1 MALPTTT
8 TQPTTSFSLKGFLQR
23 HQLVTYFVLAY
34 VITWIIVSPLVA
46 SALGLLHLSIP
57 PQIHYL
63 GAYGPLLAAVIVTGI
78 TGGAAGLRELGT
90 RMIKWRVGIVWI
102 LIALF
107 SPALLFALSA
117 VILRLTGTPWPDFSQ
132 FGRSEDFPTFGLIAN
147 WIIWTLTLGIGE
159 ETGWRG
165 FALPRLQK
173 NHSALTAT
181 LILTVFWALWHVP
194 AFFYRPQYLGLGVVG
209 TIGFFLLLI
218 PGAIFLTWLYN
229 STRGSILMVALWHG
243 AWNTATTSTVAQGN
257 IAAVMSILIMVW
269 ALLIVIVTGSACL
282 SRVGKQTIGISSM
295 SGGSSMNW
303 QKLYNPLVIWLLH
316 SPLHR
321 FLDQHTM
328 LITVTGRKSGKRYT
342 FPVSYIREGE
352 TLLVI
357 SQKNRTWW
365 KNLRPGAQVTVF
377 LQGHTLQ
384 ASGETFTD
392 TGMAANILLQILQ
405 RVPTYQRLL
414 HLPLAANGQPE
425 HPEDLTRLA
434 QDHVIVRVKELT
446 ALAA

>member
-1 MALPTTT
+1 MA
-8 TQPTTSFSLKGFLQR
+8 QPTATIQPRTSFSFKGFLQR

-34 VITWIIVSPLVA
+34 AITWTIASPLV
-46 SALGLLHLSIP
+46 LHLSIP
-57 PQIHYL
+57 PQIHYF
-63 GAYGPLLAAVIVTGI
+63 GAYGPLLAALIVTAI
-78 TGGAAGLRELGT
+78 TGGAAGLRELGA

-107 SPALLFALSA
+107 SPALLFVLSA
-117 VILRLTGTPWPDFSQ
+117 VILRFTGAPWPDFSQ
-132 FGRSEDFPTFGLIAN
+132 FGQSADFPSFGLLAN
-147 WIIWTLTLGIGE
+147 WIVWTLTLGIGE

-194 AFFYRPQYLGLGVVG
+194 AFFYRPQYTSLGLVG
-209 TIGFFLLLI
+209 AIGFFLLLV

-229 STRGSILMVALWHG
+229 STRGSILIVALWHG
-243 AWNTATTSTVAQGN
+243 AWNTATTSPIAQGN
-257 IAAVMSILIMVW
+257 LAAAMSILIMVW
-269 ALLIVIVTGSACL
+269 ALLIVIVAGPACL
-282 SRVGKQTIGISSM
+282 SRAGKQTTGANSK

-303 QKLYNPLVIWLLH
+303 QKLYNPIVTWLLR

-321 FLDQHTM
+321 FLDKNTM
-328 LITVTGRKSGKRYT
+328 VITVSGRKSGKLYT
-342 FPVSYIREGE
+342 FPVSYIRDGE

-357 SQKNRTWW
+357 SQKDRTWW
-365 KNLRPGAQVTVF
+365 KNLQGGAGVTV
-377 LQGHTLQ
+377 LVQGHTLQ
-384 ASGETFTD
+384 ARGESYAD
-392 TGMAANILLQILQ
+392 TETAAKILLQILQ
-405 RVPTYQRLL
+405 RVPAYQRPL

-434 QDHVIVRVKELT
+434 QEHVIVRMRELT
-446 ALAA
+446 ELAA